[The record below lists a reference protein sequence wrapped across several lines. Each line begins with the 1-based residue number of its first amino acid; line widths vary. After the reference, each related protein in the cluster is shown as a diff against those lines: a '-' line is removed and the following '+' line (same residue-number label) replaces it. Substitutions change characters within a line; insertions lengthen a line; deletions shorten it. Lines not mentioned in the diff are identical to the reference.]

1 MGWGVINGLWAIKPK
16 SNPSQKSFLL
26 GKTLRYVRVKKE
38 RENANNIAC
47 KGRSQSN
54 RFFFGGILQVSELL

>member
-1 MGWGVINGLWAIKPK
+1 MGWGVINGLWAIGLPD
-16 SNPSQKSFLL
+16 PEKSFLL

-38 RENANNIAC
+38 RGNANNIAC

-54 RFFFGGILQVSELL
+54 RFFFGGILQVLELL